1 VKYYTYMENSTS
13 PYSLSFL
20 ANLPDSHLEDL
31 EDYCVRKGLD
41 EAHDLVLAEM
51 HRRPNFVPSTYS
63 LQFLLEDLFGPIQ
76 FEN

>member
-1 VKYYTYMENSTS
+1 MEKSTS
-13 PYSLSFL
+13 PYSLAFL

-51 HRRPNFVPSTYS
+51 LRRPDFVPSSYS
-63 LQFLLEDLFGPIQ
+63 LQEVLEDLYG
-76 FEN
+76 

>member
-1 VKYYTYMENSTS
+1 MEKSTS
-13 PYSLSFL
+13 PYSLAFL

-51 HRRPNFVPSTYS
+51 HRRPDFVPSTYS
-63 LQFLLEDLFGPIQ
+63 LQEVLEDLYG
-76 FEN
+76 